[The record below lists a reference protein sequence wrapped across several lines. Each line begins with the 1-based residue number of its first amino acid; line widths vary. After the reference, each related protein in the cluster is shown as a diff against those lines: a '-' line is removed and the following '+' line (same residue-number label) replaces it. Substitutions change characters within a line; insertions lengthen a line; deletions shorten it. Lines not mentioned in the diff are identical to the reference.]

1 MSSSPS
7 PTREPTTRSTGGAVA
22 VVMVLCFGS
31 LCAALMQS
39 LVIPIQSELP
49 ELLSTTASTASW
61 VVTATLLGAGV
72 TMPVTGRLADLYG
85 KKPVLVISGIVLVV
99 GSVIVALSDAV
110 GPVLVGRVLQGMA
123 MGYIPVAISLV
134 REVAPEHLRNT
145 AVAGV
150 SA

>member
-7 PTREPTTRSTGGAVA
+7 PTREPATRSTGGAVA

-61 VVTATLLGAGV
+61 VVT
-72 TMPVTGRLADLYG
+72 
-85 KKPVLVISGIVLVV
+85 
-99 GSVIVALSDAV
+99 
-110 GPVLVGRVLQGMA
+110 
-123 MGYIPVAISLV
+123 
-134 REVAPEHLRNT
+134 
-145 AVAGV
+145 
-150 SA
+150 